1 MTFIRLSRCRGV
13 QLAGIQ
19 REREATKTSFI
30 IPSQG
35 GTQSTLSTTGVGLSD
50 FSSPSIRQSL
60 CGAKPLLLQR
70 HVDSVSPK
78 HDKASYIL
86 LYQAAG
92 RRLSILQAS
101 VSQPRSAPFRSCLL
115 ICGALS
121 CVHVAFTGLEPSAE
135 DVHTSGAAEKQQVAP
150 ERVEAP
156 CFGL

>member
-19 REREATKTSFI
+19 CEREATKTSFI

-60 CGAKPLLLQR
+60 CDAKPPLLQR

-78 HDKASYIL
+78 HDKAPYIL

-115 ICGALS
+115 ICGALGCARGIHGAGAVRRGCTYFWS
-121 CVHVAFTGLEPSAE
+121 C
-135 DVHTSGAAEKQQVAP
+135 
-150 ERVEAP
+150 
-156 CFGL
+156 